1 MNRSSIITGAR
12 PRSTMTEPA
21 ATGYN
26 DSPDTADTAAG
37 LEDGQQQG
45 SGPDAPLTTD
55 DDAQRDDLPA
65 RPGNDAG

>member
-1 MNRSSIITGAR
+1 
-12 PRSTMTEPA
+12 MTEPA

-26 DSPDTADTAAG
+26 DSPDTADTETGTAG
-37 LEDGQQQG
+37 LAEGQPQG

-55 DDAQRDDLPA
+55 DEAQRDDLPT

>member
-1 MNRSSIITGAR
+1 
-12 PRSTMTEPA
+12 MTEPA

-26 DSPDTADTAAG
+26 DSPDTADTTAG
-37 LEDGQQQG
+37 LEDGLEQG